1 MRETPH
7 LVQVN
12 VSPGGVPKLPVP
24 GAMVRLNGVEGDRQ
38 QASTVH
44 GGPHRA
50 VSILGIEAIRR
61 VAAEGH
67 PIAPGTTGE
76 NLTVAGFD
84 VSALPIGTRLTI
96 GDEVELELASA
107 ANPCRT
113 IRRSFADLRFGRLGV
128 ATHPAD
134 SRMYARVLREGIV
147 RPGDPIT
154 LTAPVD
160 DRAERYALAARLD
173 QAHRSASLSLW
184 RAAAAGGAEIAI
196 LDDGDLA
203 VAASRSL
210 PGLTFNHG
218 VGFAHLPNLVEMAL
232 AHFRTH
238 TDVGWIS
245 ADEPPWADA
254 VSDDR
259 AVYAV
264 GPVTIEEPAPVPD
277 GLVIRELPRD
287 EIGAW
292 AEVMIAA
299 NGMGGAFAEAWRA
312 MERELARAPH
322 DHRFIGEIDG
332 RAVATGALHTHHAVG
347 YLRAGAVLP
356 AFRGRG
362 IQRAMIEA
370 RIAHAARLGCD
381 LVGSIA
387 EVDTSSA
394 RNLER
399 AGMQVVAVRETIGSS
414 PPADATRRIA
424 ARAGGACRAIDG
436 SSGSSR
442 RDAAASRSIPRSRAA
457 DQPIP

>member
-24 GAMVRLNGVEGDRQ
+24 GAVVRVNGIEGDRQ

-76 NLTVAGFD
+76 NLTTAGFD
-84 VSALPIGTRLTI
+84 VSTLPIGTRLAI
-96 GDEVELELASA
+96 GAEVELEVASA

-128 ATHPAD
+128 GTHPAD
-134 SRMYARVLREGIV
+134 SRMYARVLREGVV

-154 LTAPVD
+154 VIPPVD
-160 DRAERYALAARLD
+160 DRAERYALASRLD
-173 QAHRSASLSLW
+173 GAHRSASLSLW
-184 RAAAAGGAEIAI
+184 RAAEAGGAEIAI

-210 PGLTFNHG
+210 PGLTFNQG
-218 VGFAHLPNLVEMAL
+218 VGFAHLPNLVELGL
-232 AHFRTH
+232 AHFRAH

-245 ADEPPWADA
+245 GDEPPWPGA
-254 VSDDR
+254 VGDGR
-259 AVYAV
+259 AAYAV
-264 GPVTIEEPAPVPD
+264 GPATIEEPASVPD
-277 GLVIRELPRD
+277 GLVIREVPRN
-287 EIGAW
+287 EAGAW
-292 AEVMIAA
+292 AEVMVAA
-299 NGMGGAFAEAWRA
+299 NGMGGAFADAWRA

-332 RAVATGALHTHHAVG
+332 RPVASGALHTHHAVG
-347 YLRAGAVLP
+347 YLRSGAVLP

-387 EVDTSSA
+387 EVDTTSV
-394 RNLER
+394 RNLDR
-399 AGMQVVAVRETIGSS
+399 VGMRTVAVRDDYRFT
-414 PPADATRRIA
+414 AT
-424 ARAGGACRAIDG
+424 G
-436 SSGSSR
+436 
-442 RDAAASRSIPRSRAA
+442 
-457 DQPIP
+457 